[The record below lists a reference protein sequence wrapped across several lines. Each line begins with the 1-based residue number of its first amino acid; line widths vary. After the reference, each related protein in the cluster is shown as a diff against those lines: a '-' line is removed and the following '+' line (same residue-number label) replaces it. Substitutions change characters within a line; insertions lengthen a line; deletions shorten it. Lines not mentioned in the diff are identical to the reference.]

1 MPPVLSPSHN
11 GSRKLVIDDIL
22 DLRAYEKVRV
32 AEKARVMELK
42 RKRRVELGTVLS
54 VLFENR
60 DTMWMQIQEML
71 RAEKVLTDE
80 GVYEELDAYNPLIPE
95 RGQLSCTVFIEITT
109 EAAMREWLP
118 KLVGIERSIVVV
130 LSDGTEVHPVTDA
143 QHDAALTREDITAAV
158 HYIHFDF
165 TPEQV
170 VTFASGPVQLRC
182 IHPNYLEVIEL
193 ADSTIGELLID
204 LQANS

>member
-1 MPPVLSPSHN
+1 MATPANSVS
-11 GSRKLVIDDIL
+11 SRKLKLEDIL
-22 DLRAYEKVRV
+22 DLRAYERIREESR
-32 AEKARVMELK
+32 ATSIETK
-42 RKRRVELGTVLS
+42 RKRRIGLGTV
-54 VLFENR
+54 VTVMFENR
-60 DTMWMQIQEML
+60 QTMWYQIQEMI
-71 RAEKVLTDE
+71 RSEKSMQDE
-80 GVYEELDAYNPLIPE
+80 QVMEELHAYNPLIPE
-95 RGQLSCTVFIEITT
+95 AGQLSATLFIELTS
-109 EAAMREWLP
+109 EEQMREWLP

-170 VTFASGPVQLRC
+170 ATFASGPVQLRC

-204 LQANS
+204 LQSNS